1 MTKFKTIIFA
11 LCLTIGAS
19 LCYANHADYK
29 KADGTPIT
37 IIKSTNFSGVDR
49 TSSIV
54 ASINGHNL
62 TIDFIDDIGPVTI
75 KITDDSEVTLDIDYR
90 ETPTGYLY
98 FIPSTGHYVIV
109 ITLSNDDEYEGE
121 FDVTE

>member
-1 MTKFKTIIFA
+1 MTKFKTIIFV

-19 LCYANHADYK
+19 LVFANNTDFGK
-29 KADGTPIT
+29 TDGRPIT
-37 IIKSTNFSGVDR
+37 VVKANGHGGEDRSSTII
-49 TSSIV
+49 

-121 FDVTE
+121 FDVTD

>member
-1 MTKFKTIIFA
+1 MAKIKTIIVLFVSLFIIA
-11 LCLTIGAS
+11 PCSANLTNE
-19 LCYANHADYK
+19 YVEDNV
-29 KADGTPIT
+29 PIV
-37 IIKSTNFSGVDR
+37 IIRPTSQSGVDR
-49 TSSIV
+49 SSSIS

-62 TIDFIDDIGPVTI
+62 TIDVIDDIGPVTI

-121 FDVTE
+121 FDVTD

>member
-1 MTKFKTIIFA
+1 MKKKLLLIICLLGA
-11 LCLTIGAS
+11 LGWGT
-19 LCYANHADYK
+19 ANNIISK
-29 KADGTPIT
+29 DGIT
-37 IIKSTNFSGVDR
+37 IRAAHGVENDR
-49 TSSIV
+49 SSSIS